1 MRKQAFIDR
10 FFKLFLLFIMILALS
25 MGIRDYFSMDI
36 SFIDLLLYDLI
47 LVLATSLLY
56 SFPQIIGWGI
66 LASAAAAV
74 YMKYYHGQLFDKMLR
89 EALLFL
95 QWLPAYIAGYAVYL
109 EEYSIQLLITILF
122 FSAGLM
128 SVLVFS
134 KINKLVVTAIG
145 IIVFSFF
152 WFTYV
157 EKAKLYLMIYFFSSL
172 ILHSYS
178 LWEKK
183 KGEWSS
189 REIPISLSFYSSWII
204 SALLLIGFSIFFMLM
219 LPLNIRPLR
228 VTAIN
233 NFMMRNFPFVEQWK
247 NSSEESYGYS
257 FRFSLSTAVYNGK
270 KLGGP
275 ISFSGIRMLTL
286 KSDLKSNLYLR
297 GSVYDKYTGFNWNK
311 SRKVSQPYERD
322 KPDDLP
328 PKLKYREVKMEI
340 KPERL
345 VSSTFFSA
353 LYPAG
358 IGYDGDKI
366 FINQDFELYGGNLI
380 SSGTSYEIKSKVP
393 LLSERMLRT
402 QFSYADED
410 MMKQYLKLPQ
420 GIPGRVKKLVEE
432 LTWDKSSNYDK
443 AKAIADYLRKNH
455 IYTLKPGKVPEDKD
469 FIDYFLFEKKEGY
482 CTYFATSM
490 AVMLRLAGIPSRYV
504 EGFLIKP
511 EGQGKKT
518 YDVLDSEAH
527 AWVEANLG
535 EYGWVTF
542 EPTPAYED
550 VKPEELPEDGGT
562 GEAPQSNGNDL
573 PSFSQ
578 DAVNKSRREKELME
592 EDIYTGEDSK
602 IKGDDKSTFITIF
615 IFIISAFVLS
625 RIFYGIIRINI
636 FKFMKLKN
644 SKKFAESYIKQV
656 IWMLERANRKKYDS
670 ETFREFINS
679 ASGAFEL
686 DKDSCEYIISTI
698 EGIIYGEK
706 TIEYAEAYELKSFG
720 ERLRKNI
727 KAKLGIMEYILNFYF
742 GKP

>member
-1 MRKQAFIDR
+1 MRRHAFIDR
-10 FFKLFLLFIMILALS
+10 FFKIFLLFIMILALS

-36 SFIDLLLYDLI
+36 GFIDLLLYDLI
-47 LVLATSLLY
+47 LVVATSLLY
-56 SFPQIIGWGI
+56 SFPQIFGWSI

-74 YMKYYHGQLFDKMLR
+74 YMKYYHGQLFDKILR

-95 QWLPAYIAGYAVYL
+95 QWLPAYIAGYAAYL
-109 EEYSIQLLITILF
+109 EEYSIQLLIIILV

-172 ILHSYS
+172 ILLSYS

-183 KGEWSS
+183 RGEWSS
-189 REIPISLSFYSSWII
+189 RDIPVSLSFYSSWII

-228 VTAIN
+228 VMAIN

-257 FRFSLSTAVYNGK
+257 FRFNLSNAVYNGK

-275 ISFSGIRMLTL
+275 ISFSGRCMLSL

-311 SRKVSQPYERD
+311 SRKASQLYDSD
-322 KPDDLP
+322 KSDDLP
-328 PKLKYREVKMEI
+328 SKLKYREVKIEI

-345 VSSTFFSA
+345 ISSTFFSA

-358 IGYDGDKI
+358 IRYDGDKV
-366 FINQDFELYGGNLI
+366 FVNQDFELYGGELI
-380 SSGTSYEIKSKVP
+380 SSGTSYEIKSKIP
-393 LLSERMLRT
+393 LLSEKMLRS
-402 QFSYADED
+402 QSSYEDEG

-432 LTWDKSSNYDK
+432 LTWDKNTNYDK

-455 IYTLKPGKVPEDKD
+455 TYTLKPGKVPEDND

-504 EGFLIKP
+504 EGFLVKP
-511 EGQGKKT
+511 EGQGTKT
-518 YDVLDSEAH
+518 YDVLDCEAH

-542 EPTPAYED
+542 EPTPAYEEF
-550 VKPEELPEDGGT
+550 KPEELPEDGGT
-562 GEAPQSNGNDL
+562 GEILQSNGNDL
-573 PSFSQ
+573 SSFSQ
-578 DAVNKSRREKELME
+578 DAVNKSGREKELLE
-592 EDIYTGEDSK
+592 EDIYIGEDSK

-615 IFIISAFVLS
+615 IFIISVFVLS
-625 RIFYGIIRINI
+625 RIFYGIIKINM

-679 ASGAFEL
+679 ASVAFEL

-706 TIEYAEAYELKSFG
+706 TIEYGEAYELKSFA

-727 KAKLGIMEYILNFYF
+727 KAKLGIMEYILIFYF